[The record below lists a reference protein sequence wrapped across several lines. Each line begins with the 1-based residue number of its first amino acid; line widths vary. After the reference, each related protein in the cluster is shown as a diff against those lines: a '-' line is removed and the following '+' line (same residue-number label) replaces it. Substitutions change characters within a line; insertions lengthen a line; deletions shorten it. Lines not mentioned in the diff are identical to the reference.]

1 MLGNLI
7 PLIKYYLEIIEA
19 KAIEYGIIRTILEP
33 GVWDAHVDVVDA
45 VEVKVGLLTDDLV
58 LEGLDL
64 ATLLQQDHFR
74 RIGSVNSDAWT
85 KKCKSRLFF
94 KDFWIC

>member
-33 GVWDAHVDVVDA
+33 GV
-45 VEVKVGLLTDDLV
+45 
-58 LEGLDL
+58 
-64 ATLLQQDHFR
+64 
-74 RIGSVNSDAWT
+74 
-85 KKCKSRLFF
+85 
-94 KDFWIC
+94 